1 MKPSDLTIE
10 MKEIFALRSAA
21 QMLLK
26 VASESTEIDLAKA
39 IKDLTKEADKRESKL
54 KVKK

>member
-21 QMLLK
+21 QMLQK